1 MTFLN
6 LMKSNA
12 GPQNYSDYRNPAYDA
27 LLDKADHETDLV
39 ARGKVLE
46 QAEHIAMEDATIAP
60 IFHYVSKNLVSPKIT
75 GWIPNIADW
84 HRTRYLCFVGRKQ
97 P

>member
-1 MTFLN
+1 
-6 LMKSNA
+6 
-12 GPQNYSDYRNPAYDA
+12 
-27 LLDKADHETDLV
+27 
-39 ARGKVLE
+39 
-46 QAEHIAMEDATIAP
+46 MEDATIAP